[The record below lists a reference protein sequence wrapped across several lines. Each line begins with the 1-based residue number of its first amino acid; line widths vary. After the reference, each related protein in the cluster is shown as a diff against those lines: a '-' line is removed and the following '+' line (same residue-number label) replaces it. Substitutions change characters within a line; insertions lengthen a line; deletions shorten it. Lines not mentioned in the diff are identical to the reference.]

1 MLAWIRFI
9 ASAVFM
15 ITGLFAFA
23 CSVLGVWRFGFVM
36 NRMHAAGIG
45 DTLGILCVAVSLII
59 GGELSIDSL
68 KLVLVI
74 AFLWFTSPT
83 SSHFLGQ
90 IELFT
95 NREPEKHMR
104 REDIHDAD

>member
-9 ASAVFM
+9 LSAVFM

-45 DTLGILCVAVSLII
+45 DTLGILSVAAALII
-59 GGELSIDSL
+59 ASDPTIETL
-68 KLVLVI
+68 KLVLVV
-74 AFLWFTSPT
+74 AFMWFTSPT
-83 SSHFLGQ
+83 SSHFLSQ

-104 REDIHDAD
+104 REGGHDAD